1 MIGIIPHTHKVM
13 AKAKVKKVFNNPT
26 LKRGVKTTTQ
36 FMGL

>member
-1 MIGIIPHTHKVM
+1 MIGIISPTHKVM
-13 AKAKVKKVFNNPT
+13 AKAKVNKAFNNPT